1 MFSFS
6 SPSSPHRDKNFHLS
20 SCNTT
25 MKFKI
30 LIFHFAKNVWLLKFC
45 SLTLL
50 GIFSIYL
57 FFLCMYLSIISVHGT
72 IQICLR
78 SVSRLSK
85 VLYIHDYI
93 QKVLEL
99 VNNYISNMFQNCKKK
114 MLQLLRPSV
123 CPRLQVIEGNVF
135 ATNPKKNTSFD
146 WFLLICN
153 FVLRKIFK

>member
-99 VNNYISNMFQNCKKK
+99 VNNYISNMFQNCKEKNVTTFK
-114 MLQLLRPSV
+114 ALSV
-123 CPRLQVIEGNVF
+123 SQTPGN
-135 ATNPKKNTSFD
+135 TREC
-146 WFLLICN
+146 ICN
-153 FVLRKIFK
+153 KSKKEYFIWLISTDL